1 MTQATRTDRHAGRAP
16 SEGDDPVGVDG
27 PLGQLVQRRS
37 SGILAEM
44 VAVDAT
50 SVEKR
55 PAATDHRAVAGADSI
70 MRSRWQ

>member
-1 MTQATRTDRHAGRAP
+1 
-16 SEGDDPVGVDG
+16 
-27 PLGQLVQRRS
+27 
-37 SGILAEM
+37 M